1 MRFFEAHFINRVYVT
16 SPLDPGS
23 GSVYGT
29 GGVAAGL
36 QHLPGAGAWP
46 RREIADPDKL
56 LLVARSK
63 SEWQIYEHKH
73 SFYYSKRIGWDRKLK
88 TLWPAVVE
96 GDFHIL
102 CESPNMFASILDGS
116 NMFDWLERW
125 WQTPFLI
132 TTSVYSCPSLSAAD
146 YGLVNGVY
154 PPLRYELRGEGDKDK
169 ELKYLLKG
177 RCYTIGNG
185 LTLALAMHRVGA
197 LKQKTKEFAGHLLQF
212 LGQRDYGHMYQD
224 VSSTWMSLY
233 YGHPTQQV
241 ADFPWYYACM
251 GPRFADSRVV
261 CMLLP
266 GETESFPH
274 IVRGNH
280 VAITTYKTAMLPY
293 LNTSVWSNLGNS
305 FVGTPDII
313 GMLTAI
319 SCNRRAWKWWIG
331 GGGQTILTNWLNG
344 GHLGLILK
352 SSFILYTRGSDNGN
366 VCRRRLRVIW
376 EQIISSHLLQTYH
389 LLPQIVQTSPFA
401 FMQTMHHM
409 LISQGL
415 HFNTSG
421 MKLMATKHHPYYMH
435 CLDSRITT
443 RLLAIYRIFGLG
455 ARSRATFPD
464 SNIVGALLLDWFKE
478 HKGSLLV

>member
-23 GSVYGT
+23 GSIQGT
-29 GGVAAGL
+29 GGVATGL
-36 QHLPGAGAWP
+36 NQIPGAGAWP
-46 RREIADPDKL
+46 RREIADPNKL

-63 SEWQIYEHKH
+63 SEWQLYKHKH
-73 SFYYSKRIGWDRKLK
+73 LHYYIKRIGWERTFK

-96 GDFHIL
+96 GDFYIL
-102 CESPNMFASILDGS
+102 CESPQMFASILDDS
-116 NMFDWLERW
+116 TTNMHEWLERW

-132 TTSVYSCPSLSAAD
+132 TTSVYSCPSLAAAD

-154 PPLRYELRGEGDKDK
+154 PPLRYELRRDKEK
-169 ELKYLLKG
+169 ELKDLLKG

-185 LTLALAMHRVGA
+185 LTLALAMHRAGA
-197 LKQKTKEFAGHLLQF
+197 LRQKTKEFAGHLLQF

-224 VSSTWMSLY
+224 VSSAWISLY
-233 YGHPTQQV
+233 YGHPTQQI
-241 ADFPWYYACM
+241 ADFPWYYTCM
-251 GPRFADSRVV
+251 GPQFADSRVV

-280 VAITTYKTAMLPY
+280 IAITTYKTAMLPY
-293 LNTSVWSNLGNS
+293 VNTSLWRHLGNS

-313 GMLTAI
+313 GMLTAVC
-319 SCNRRAWKWWIG
+319 CNRRAWRWWNNGDGRI
-331 GGGQTILTNWLNG
+331 ILMNWLNC
-344 GHLGLILK
+344 GHLNLTLR
-352 SSFILYTRGSDNGN
+352 SSFILYNRGSDNGT
-366 VCRRRLRVIW
+366 VCRRRLRGIW
-376 EQIISSHLLQTYH
+376 EQIIASHLLQTYQ
-389 LLPQIVQTSPFA
+389 LLPQIINMSPFA
-401 FMQTMHHM
+401 FMQTLHQM

-421 MKLMATKHHPYYMH
+421 MKLMATKHHPYYMY
-435 CLDSRITT
+435 CLKNRITT

-455 ARSRATFPD
+455 ARNHATFPD
-464 SNIVGALLLDWFKE
+464 SNIVGSLLLDWFKNN
-478 HKGSLLV
+478 KGSLLE